1 MNHLTEQIDLLF
13 EDIMVVTPDSGWG
26 MAVMTHQY
34 VAISKGEIKVVS
46 TDRETAC
53 SVLAEGFQTYA
64 GKNRVLMSAFANAH
78 GHLPMTLMRNTAD
91 DLPLHDWLFNNIFPR
106 ESKLTEKE
114 VYAGANLALLE
125 MIRGGTA
132 CAADM
137 YYYSEAVARAA
148 LEAGF
153 RLNLCCEGKGEDS
166 AGESV
171 LKTDQAKAFVEQY
184 DGAGD
189 GLLKASLL
197 VHSIYLYEESMYRKL
212 ADLAKQLGIG
222 IQVHVSETK
231 KEVEDCLRAYGMR
244 PPEKLAEEGVFE
256 VPTVAAHCVWLD
268 RQDREI
274 LKRHNVTCVHNPVS
288 NLKLGSGIA
297 DVQSMLESGL
307 KVALGTDGAASNNR
321 LDMFQEMRL
330 ASLLPKGVF
339 LDPVKMTAPNV
350 LRMATTNGYEGLGF
364 SQAGRV
370 APGTRADLQV
380 INLTDA
386 NIQPA
391 IYEDTPESVLSALVY
406 SAGPENVESVYCD
419 GRCLLYKNSFL
430 TIDEEKVIAEALQA
444 ARRLR

>member
-1 MNHLTEQIDLLF
+1 
-13 EDIMVVTPDSGWG
+13 MVVTPDSDLG
-26 MAVMTHQY
+26 MDVLTHQY
-34 VAISKGEIKVVS
+34 VAISKGAIKAVS
-46 TDRETAC
+46 ADRKTAC
-53 SVLAEGFQTYA
+53 SALGDEFQTYA
-64 GKNRVLMSAFANAH
+64 GENRVLMSSFANAH

-114 VYAGANLALLE
+114 VYAGANLAMLE
-125 MIRGGTA
+125 MVRGGTT

-153 RLNLCCEGKGEDS
+153 RLNLCCEGKGENS
-166 AGESV
+166 AGEAV
-171 LKTDQAKAFVEQY
+171 LKTGEAKEFVEQY
-184 DGAGD
+184 DGAGE
-189 GLLKASLL
+189 GLLKVSLL
-197 VHSIYLYEESMYRKL
+197 VHSIYLYEENMYRKL
-212 ADLAKQLGIG
+212 SGLAKRLGIG

-231 KEVEDCLRAYGMR
+231 KEVQDCLRAYGMR
-244 PPEKLAEEGVFE
+244 PPEKLAAEGVFD

-274 LKRHNVTCVHNPVS
+274 LKLHNVTCVHNPVS

-297 DVQSMLESGL
+297 DVQSMLDSGL

-339 LDPVKMTAPNV
+339 LDPVRMTAPNV
-350 LRMATTNGYEGLGF
+350 LRIATKNGYEGLGF

-370 APGTRADLQV
+370 APGMRADLQV

-386 NIQPA
+386 NIQPT
-391 IYEDTPESVLSALVY
+391 IYEDEPECVLSALVY

-419 GRCLLYKNSFL
+419 GRCLMHKNTFL
-430 TIDEEKVIAEALQA
+430 TIDEEKVMAEALHA
-444 ARRLR
+444 ARRMR